1 MNLTYFKRYRMEIDL
16 SGRDFVPPPLGPGY
30 RFLPWDDSLLDAC
43 AKAKYLCFREELDA
57 NVFPCLGDLEGC
69 RRLMR
74 EIRKKAGFLPEA
86 TWLVAYQPNPRGRA
100 DLCGTI
106 QGVRDRRGLG
116 AIQNV
121 GITPA
126 HRGAGL
132 GTNLLFRSLEGFRK
146 AGLLRVYLEVT
157 AENSAA
163 IRLYLRLGFQVTKT
177 VYKAVDAVA
186 R

>member
-16 SGRDFVPPPLGPGY
+16 SGRELIPPPLGPGY

-43 AKAKYLCFREELDA
+43 AKAKYFCFREELDA

-106 QGVRDRRGLG
+106 QGVRDRRGVG

-121 GITPA
+121 GITPP
-126 HRGAGL
+126 HRGTGL
-132 GTNLLFRSLEGFRK
+132 GTNLLFRSLEGFRQ

-163 IRLYLRLGFQVTKT
+163 IRLYCRLGFQVTKT
-177 VYKAVDAVA
+177 VYKAVDAA
-186 R
+186 PA

>member
-16 SGRDFVPPPLGPGY
+16 SGRELVPPPLGPGY

-43 AKAKYLCFREELDA
+43 AKAKYFCFREELDA

-106 QGVRDRRGLG
+106 QGVRDRRGVG

-121 GITPA
+121 GITPP

-132 GTNLLFRSLEGFRK
+132 GTNLLFRSLEGFRQ

-163 IRLYLRLGFQVTKT
+163 IRLYRRLGFQVTKT
-177 VYKAVDAVA
+177 VYKAVDAA
-186 R
+186 PA